1 MVRGK
6 TKGKAANGKRY
17 TRSQREKIIQHVL
30 EVNER
35 SGRGGVASASKKYG
49 VSASSIGKWLGEHET
64 LKIPGVVGGL
74 DRRSRQNADT
84 KEVLDQLIDLRESI
98 DSLEK
103 ELVVKLA
110 RFNELKKR
118 V

>member
-6 TKGKAANGKRY
+6 AKGKAANGKRY
-17 TRSQREKIIQHVL
+17 TRSRREKIIQHVL
-30 EVNER
+30 EVNEKK
-35 SGRGGVASASKKYG
+35 GRGGVASASKKYG
-49 VSASSIGKWLGEHET
+49 VSASSIGKWLSEHES
-64 LKIPGVVGGL
+64 LAMPGLMQGVG
-74 DRRSRQNADT
+74 RKSRNNTDT

-98 DSLEK
+98 DTLEK
-103 ELVVKLA
+103 ELAMKLA